1 MKTPLIFTL
10 TMTTQLLL
18 SGQTAMAVVNQTY
31 QEALERLDAD
41 AKKFF
46 QAQNYVSVDPDTL
59 TGDEFYS
66 QKNFPL
72 ERLNSGSISLVDA
85 DLDPITRAML
95 LFETQ
100 EVELPHVRY
109 RITYSM
115 NTSTEVPEARQ
126 DYVEVT
132 RYNLGPSRRNDLL
145 ASVPEG
151 QLADP
156 VEFGI
161 GPNVSWRYVMAPI
174 MGANSSLIYASRK
187 EVTDAEAQTTDC
199 LGASCLELIDPQ
211 GPDLGWKLI
220 SPSLTAPVYTTT
232 SDLGLTRP
240 ARIVEELWANLSSE
254 EMDILPYNQE
264 QPQFEFVVSW
274 NTSGQDVAASA
285 LAQQPQVMDDSI
297 AEIWVR
303 RFEMPQ
309 MPVEFAETYIYRH

>member
-18 SGQTAMAVVNQTY
+18 SGQTAVAVVNQTY

-72 ERLNSGSISLVDA
+72 ERLNSVSISLVDA

-145 ASVPEG
+145 ASVP
-151 QLADP
+151 
-156 VEFGI
+156 
-161 GPNVSWRYVMAPI
+161 
-174 MGANSSLIYASRK
+174 
-187 EVTDAEAQTTDC
+187 
-199 LGASCLELIDPQ
+199 
-211 GPDLGWKLI
+211 
-220 SPSLTAPVYTTT
+220 
-232 SDLGLTRP
+232 
-240 ARIVEELWANLSSE
+240 
-254 EMDILPYNQE
+254 
-264 QPQFEFVVSW
+264 
-274 NTSGQDVAASA
+274 
-285 LAQQPQVMDDSI
+285 
-297 AEIWVR
+297 
-303 RFEMPQ
+303 
-309 MPVEFAETYIYRH
+309 